1 MQILY
6 NSFFIH
12 LLLVEF
18 ITSLNSTNIILNT
31 NIMSK
36 ADTVSTDILIIG
48 GGPSGLATSIHLA
61 DALKQKGLNHRIL
74 LIEKGSSIGS
84 HILSGAVIK
93 ADIFKSLLPD
103 VDFSEIPFNA
113 KVTTDST
120 VLLSKNNSF
129 KLPIHVP
136 YMNNIGN
143 YTASLGQIC
152 RFLAKKA
159 EEKGVEIYTGFSVSE
174 ILYEND
180 RVIGAKT
187 IDTGIDHHGNQLEN
201 FQPGTRIE
209 AKLTIFAEGTRGSLA
224 KQLIKK
230 YDLEKDKNVQVYS
243 LGVKELWS
251 VPEGNIKAGEVY
263 HTMGYPLN
271 MKELGG
277 GFIYGLNDN
286 KVAVGLVVGLEYED
300 PTFDT
305 HDAFQVWKTT
315 PFVSKF
321 LRGGKMIEYGA
332 KTLPEGGYYSIPKL
346 YTDNAL
352 IVGDS
357 AGLVAM
363 PALKGVHLA
372 IASGILAAKTA
383 AEALSRNDFSE
394 KTLSAY
400 ETSVQNSIIYQDLY
414 PVRNFRQGFS
424 KGLIVGAMH
433 FGTQLITGGAGF
445 CGRLKSHPDKDA
457 TKTLA
462 EFKGRLF
469 KERFKGKLEFDKV
482 LTFDKAT
489 DVFHSGVA
497 HDEQQIPHV
506 KINNPESFQT
516 INIKQY
522 GAPCQFFCSSEVYEL
537 HTDKNGHQELRI
549 HAENCMHCKTCDIKT
564 PGDGITWSVP
574 NGGNGPEFQNM

>member
-1 MQILY
+1 
-6 NSFFIH
+6 
-12 LLLVEF
+12 
-18 ITSLNSTNIILNT
+18 
-31 NIMSK
+31 MSN

-61 DALKQKGLNHRIL
+61 DILKQNGSTHRIL

-93 ADIFKSLLPD
+93 PEVFKQLLPD
-103 VDFSEIPFNA
+103 VEFSDIPFNA
-113 KVTTDST
+113 KVIKDST
-120 VLLSKNNSF
+120 VLLSENGAF
-129 KLPIHVP
+129 TLPVHVP
-136 YMNNIGN
+136 YMNNAGN

-152 RFLAKKA
+152 RFLAQKA
-159 EEKGVEIYTGFSVSE
+159 EEKGVEIYTGFAVDE
-174 ILYEND
+174 ILYENGK
-180 RVIGAKT
+180 VIGAKT
-187 IDTGIDHHGNQLEN
+187 IDTGVDHHGNKQEN
-201 FQPGTRIE
+201 FQAGTRIE

-224 KQLIKK
+224 KKLIQQ
-230 YDLEKDKNVQVYS
+230 YDLEKDKNCQIYS
-243 LGVKELWS
+243 LGIKELWS
-251 VPEGNIKAGEVY
+251 VPEGNIKPGEVY

-271 MKELGG
+271 LKEFGG
-277 GFIYGLNDN
+277 GFVYGLNDN
-286 KVAVGLVVGLEYED
+286 KVAVGLVIGLEYED
-300 PTFDT
+300 PTFDA
-305 HDAFQVWKTT
+305 HSAFQVWKTN
-315 PFVSKF
+315 PFIAKF
-321 LRGGKMIEYGA
+321 LKGGKLVEYGA

-372 IASGILAAKTA
+372 ITSGMLAAKTA
-383 AEALSRNDFSE
+383 ADALIKNDFSE

-400 ETSVQNSIIYQDLY
+400 EASIKESVIYKDLY

-424 KGLIVGAMH
+424 KGLIAGAFH

-445 CGRLKSHPDKDA
+445 SGQMKSHPDKDA

-462 EFKGRLF
+462 EFKGKPF

-482 LTFDKAT
+482 LTFDKVT
-489 DVFHSGVA
+489 DVYFSGVN
-497 HDEQQIPHV
+497 HDEQQVPHV
-506 KINNPESFQT
+506 KVNNPESFNA

-574 NGGNGPEFQNM
+574 NGGNGPDFQNM

>member
-1 MQILY
+1 M
-6 NSFFIH
+6 N
-12 LLLVEF
+12 
-18 ITSLNSTNIILNT
+18 N
-31 NIMSK
+31 

-61 DALKQKGLNHRIL
+61 DTLKQKGLNHRIL

-93 ADIFKSLLPD
+93 ADVFKSLLPE

-120 VLLSKNNSF
+120 VLLSENGSI
-129 KLPIHVP
+129 KLPFHVP
-136 YMNNIGN
+136 YMSNSGN

-152 RFLAKKA
+152 RYLAKKA
-159 EEKGVEIYTGFSVSE
+159 EEKGVEIYTGFSVNE
-174 ILYEND
+174 ILYKD
-180 RVIGAKT
+180 GKVIGAKT
-187 IDTGIDHHGNQLEN
+187 IDTGVDHHGNQLEN

-209 AKLTIFAEGTRGSLA
+209 AKLTIFAEGTRGTLA
-224 KQLIKK
+224 KQLIQK
-230 YDLEKDKNVQVYS
+230 YELDEGKNCQIYS
-243 LGVKELWS
+243 LGCKELWS
-251 VPEGNIKAGEVY
+251 VPEGNIKPGEVY

-271 MKELGG
+271 LKEFGG
-277 GFIYGLNDN
+277 GFVYGLNDN

-305 HDAFQVWKTT
+305 HDAFQAWKTN
-315 PFVSKF
+315 PFISKF
-321 LRGGKMIEYGA
+321 LKGGKLVEYGA
-332 KTLPEGGYYSIPKL
+332 KTLPEGGYYSVPKL

-363 PALKGVHLA
+363 PSLKGVHLA
-372 IASGILAAKTA
+372 ITSGMLAAKTA
-383 AEALSRNDFSE
+383 TEALSKNNFSE
-394 KTLSAY
+394 SVLSQY
-400 ETSVQNSIIYQDLY
+400 ESSIKDSIIYKDMY

-424 KGLIVGAMH
+424 KGLIIGALH

-445 CGRLKSHPDKDA
+445 FGRLKSHPDKDA
-457 TKTLA
+457 TKTLS
-462 EFKGRLF
+462 EFKGKPF

-489 DVFHSGVA
+489 NVYYSGVH
-497 HDEQQIPHV
+497 HDEQQAVHV
-506 KINNPESFQT
+506 KINNPDSFNS

-522 GAPCQFFCSSEVYEL
+522 GAPEQYFCSSEVYEL

-549 HAENCMHCKTCDIKT
+549 HAENCMHCRTCDIKT
-564 PGDGITWSVP
+564 PGDGITWMLP